1 MLDLFIIFLVVL
13 EASNLKSYS
22 KFSISRKFL
31 CHS

>member
-13 EASNLKSYS
+13 EASNLKPYS
-22 KFSISRKFL
+22 KFSISRKVL